1 MAIDEQRT
9 SPTADEPPR
18 PAEPAPSWPR
28 SYTGRHELVRDR
40 GPWPALWALVLGF
53 FMILVDST
61 IVSVATPAI
70 IRGLGADVNSVIW
83 VTSAYL
89 LAYAVPLLVTG
100 RLGDRFGPK
109 YVYLAGLTLF
119 TASSLWCGLT
129 GTITWL
135 VVARVVQGLG
145 ASMMTPQTMAVITRT
160 FPAGQRGQAMSLW
173 GATAGVATLVG
184 PLLGGLLVDGPG
196 WEWIFFINVPVGLV
210 GLVLAARLVPR
221 LETHSHSF
229 DLVGVALSSV
239 GMFCLVFGIQEG
251 ETYDWGTIIGFISV
265 PLLIGTGLVVLGIFV
280 WWQSRVRTEPLVPL
294 SLFADRNFSLSNAA
308 IVTVGFAITAMAF
321 PFMLFT
327 QAVLGYSP
335 TKSALL
341 LVPMA
346 LLSGG
351 LAPVVGRFVDT
362 VHPRYIPTG
371 GLLLCA
377 LSLFWVSRVM
387 TPDVAVWQLLLPM
400 ALLGVANAGMWAPLA
415 ATATR
420 NLPPRSAGA
429 GAGIY
434 NTMRQVGAVLGSAAV
449 AAVIE
454 ARLAANLGAA
464 GDSIGGSSGAASG
477 ASAAGAGLPPQIASG
492 FASAMSEA
500 MLLPPVVLL
509 LGVVAVFFF
518 VKPSAVEGAETS
530 RALAPADRPV
540 PADTATEA
548 APAG

>member
-1 MAIDEQRT
+1 MAIGEQQSLT
-9 SPTADEPPR
+9 TEGEA
-18 PAEPAPSWPR
+18 PR
-28 SYTGRHELVRDR
+28 SSAQVGRHDDVRDR

-109 YVYLAGLTLF
+109 YVYLVGLTAF
-119 TASSLWCGLT
+119 TAASLWCGLT
-129 GTITWL
+129 GTITGL
-135 VVARVVQGLG
+135 VIARVVQGLG
-145 ASMMTPQTMAVITRT
+145 ASMMTPQTMAVNTRT

-196 WEWIFFINVPVGLV
+196 WQWIFFINVPVGVV
-210 GLVLAARLVPR
+210 GFVLAARLVPR

-251 ETYDWGTIIGFISV
+251 ETYDWGTITGFISV
-265 PLLIGTGLVVLGIFV
+265 PLLIGFGVVVLGIFI
-280 WWQSRVRTEPLVPL
+280 WWQSRVRVEPLVPL
-294 SLFADRNFSLSNAA
+294 SLFRDRNFSLSTAA

-327 QAVLGYSP
+327 QAVLGYTP
-335 TKSALL
+335 TQSALL

-362 VHPRYIPTG
+362 VHPRT
-371 GLLLCA
+371 
-377 LSLFWVSRVM
+377 S
-387 TPDVAVWQLLLPM
+387 
-400 ALLGVANAGMWAPLA
+400 
-415 ATATR
+415 
-420 NLPPRSAGA
+420 LPPGCCCAPSRC
-429 GAGIY
+429 
-434 NTMRQVGAVLGSAAV
+434 
-449 AAVIE
+449 
-454 ARLAANLGAA
+454 
-464 GDSIGGSSGAASG
+464 SG
-477 ASAAGAGLPPQIASG
+477 
-492 FASAMSEA
+492 
-500 MLLPPVVLL
+500 
-509 LGVVAVFFF
+509 
-518 VKPSAVEGAETS
+518 
-530 RALAPADRPV
+530 
-540 PADTATEA
+540 
-548 APAG
+548 